1 MRNAV
6 FDLVKAFAEGNTAA
20 ILSQIEPN
28 DPDGASW
35 TAARIE
41 KLLDN
46 YFTEHTHIRLD
57 PEARATKHTRITE
70 ESPRRWTYEQILVDP
85 EELNDWSIN
94 LVIDLEKSDTE
105 ARPVLILANL
115 IPIL

>member
-1 MRNAV
+1 M
-6 FDLVKAFAEGNTAA
+6 
-20 ILSQIEPN
+20 
-28 DPDGASW
+28 
-35 TAARIE
+35 ARFSGSCS
-41 KLLDN
+41 
-46 YFTEHTHIRLD
+46 YFTEHTRIRLD

-105 ARPVLILANL
+105 ARPVLILENL